1 MAEQLIDSLA
11 ADFDAGKYRDDY
23 REQVLALLERKAE
36 GEEIV
41 AQEPAEEPRG
51 KVVNLMDA
59 LQKSLAA
66 AKSGELRE
74 RGEIRRQPE
83 PGHRTAAKTARART
97 QRRKG
102 SRPGGRKRKSG

>member
-1 MAEQLIDSLA
+1 
-11 ADFDAGKYRDDY
+11 
-23 REQVLALLERKAE
+23 
-36 GEEIV
+36 
-41 AQEPAEEPRG
+41 
-51 KVVNLMDA
+51 MDA